1 MSGSR
6 IHTALL
12 SIRDILWRCS
22 RYRDV
27 VQAGRQT
34 LDSCPG
40 RCDYSGPFESGSV
53 GGGSCRR
60 RELCHL
66 TQHERGPT
74 ILMGSHKKSVCVSL
88 YDRVMPPLLDVNL
101 SVVPLV
107 LASLCPFIPLCPDDP
122 WHLRNNYVHAPV
134 HDQPLGI
141 RNGDWARRGFVLPF

>member
-1 MSGSR
+1 
-6 IHTALL
+6 
-12 SIRDILWRCS
+12 
-22 RYRDV
+22 
-27 VQAGRQT
+27 
-34 LDSCPG
+34 
-40 RCDYSGPFESGSV
+40 
-53 GGGSCRR
+53 
-60 RELCHL
+60 
-66 TQHERGPT
+66 
-74 ILMGSHKKSVCVSL
+74 MGSHKKSVCVSL